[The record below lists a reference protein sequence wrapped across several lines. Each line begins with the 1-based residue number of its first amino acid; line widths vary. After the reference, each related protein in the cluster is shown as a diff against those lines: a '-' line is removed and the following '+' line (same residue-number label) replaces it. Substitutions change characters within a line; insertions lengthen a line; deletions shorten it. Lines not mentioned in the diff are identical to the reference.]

1 MHFIHFSARLLRQL
15 PRQLSTPAG
24 FSFIALMTLLP
35 LTSHAQIDT
44 DVEINEVFYLGDAS
58 QDWIEL
64 RNVGLDTVNISDW
77 WFCTRFAYR
86 PLSSQAI
93 LVGDDLML
101 DPGEIIVLTA
111 GVDINGTT
119 GADIGLYITDSFG
132 NSNNMVDF
140 LQWITPN
147 RIGRSN
153 EAINRNFWLGNIDGP
168 VDFVDGASGNQS
180 VSFCG
185 VNGGGSLLSLGS
197 DFVNGEPTMGLP
209 NSVSCDEEILFD
221 NSFESLRD

>member
-1 MHFIHFSARLLRQL
+1 MRPTRLVNRRSTCTGLFIITL
-15 PRQLSTPAG
+15 T
-24 FSFIALMTLLP
+24 TLLP
-35 LTSHAQIDT
+35 LISHAQIAT

-58 QDWIEL
+58 EDWIEL
-64 RNVGLDTVNISDW
+64 RNVGQDTVDISAW

-86 PLSSQAI
+86 PLSSQTI

-111 GVDINGTT
+111 GVDINSTI
-119 GADIGLYITDSFG
+119 GADMGLYITNSFG

-140 LQWITPN
+140 LQWTTPN
-147 RIGRSN
+147 RVGRSN
-153 EAINRNFWLGNIDGP
+153 EAITRDFWIGDINGP
-168 VDFVDGASGNQS
+168 VDFIDGASGNQS

-185 VNGGGSLLSLGS
+185 VNGGGGLLSLGS

-209 NSVSCDEEILFD
+209 NNVSCDEEILFD
-221 NSFESLRD
+221 NSFESLRG